1 MKKCCKICH
10 KEKAASEFPMA
21 VTTRDRLDVYC
32 RLCKRIAQATWYDK
46 NRRAAKIRGM
56 LGRAKKRVKVSGL
69 EFSITA
75 RDIEPFPEI
84 CPVLGLALNWER
96 AGRAAGDSPSL
107 DRLDNRKGYIRGNV
121 MIISNRAN
129 MIKQDATAEEVQ
141 AVADFMKA
149 L

>member
-1 MKKCCKICH
+1 
-10 KEKAASEFPMA
+10 
-21 VTTRDRLDVYC
+21 
-32 RLCKRIAQATWYDK
+32 
-46 NRRAAKIRGM
+46 M